1 MSNWLIVVAYNFTAS
16 QTDPYGEPIFAVA
29 GTVKVADPFDFGGGL
44 VDPNKAAHPGL
55 VYDMGVEDY
64 IHYICSMGDDEAK
77 ISILTSKAVSCP
89 AKKPSRLDLNNP
101 SITIPNLRDTI
112 TVTRT
117 VTNVGTVNSIY
128 HASIVAPQGVTVSV
142 SPNILYFNSSA
153 RTQSFMVTFTTSH
166 SVQGGYYFG
175 SLTWSDEYH
184 VVRIP
189 ISVKTEFLKY
199 FSNFT

>member
-1 MSNWLIVVAYNFTAS
+1 MSNWLLIVACNFTAS
-16 QTDPYGEPIFAVA
+16 QTDPHGEPIFAVA

-64 IHYICSMGDDEAK
+64 IHYLCSMDYDEAK
-77 ISILTSKAVSCP
+77 IPILTSKAVSCP
-89 AKKPSRLDLNNP
+89 AKKPSRLDLNLP
-101 SITIPNLRDTI
+101 SITIPNLRDPI

-117 VTNVGTVNSIY
+117 VTNVGSANSIY
-128 HASIVAPQGVTVSV
+128 RATIVAPQGVAVNV
-142 SPNILYFNSSA
+142 SPSILYFNLST
-153 RTQSFMVTFTTSH
+153 RTQSFKVTFTTSH

-189 ISVKTEFLKY
+189 ISVKTELLGY